1 MKQAYRIEFND
12 EYILVIDKIAKLLVQ
27 PSPRKETLTL
37 TSLLERDFDQQLYP
51 CHRLDRETT
60 GLLIYAKEPDIQ
72 SAIMAQFRQGMVKKK
87 YLAFVKGRL
96 RRRQGALEGKIID
109 RQGQR
114 FREKAKHAKTL
125 YRVLAEGMQWS
136 FLELE
141 PLTGRTNQLR
151 IQLAKIG
158 NPILGDDVYAFRRDF
173 PVKFRRLALHA
184 AFLGFMHPVSRQ
196 HIRLKA
202 ALPRDMEDFLSGKA

>member
-1 MKQAYRIEFND
+1 MRYVHDGAARRI
-12 EYILVIDKIAKLLVQ
+12 
-27 PSPRKETLTL
+27 R
-37 TSLLERDFDQQLYP
+37 
-51 CHRLDRETT
+51 
-60 GLLIYAKEPDIQ
+60 G
-72 SAIMAQFRQGMVKKK
+72 
-87 YLAFVKGRL
+87 GR
-96 RRRQGALEGKIID
+96 AA
-109 RQGQR
+109 GQR
-114 FREKAKHAKTL
+114 QL
-125 YRVLAEGMQWS
+125 VDLAVV
-136 FLELE
+136 LE